1 MVIVVLIVAITLCT
15 IGSLILI
22 AINGNTLSFSF
33 LGLVFLWVG
42 LFILVDMAYIKG
54 LEEGAYNQLRGKYEI
69 NYVMNKD
76 SCITDTIINIK

>member
-1 MVIVVLIVAITLCT
+1 MVIIILTVAIALCLIGSLVLIV
-15 IGSLILI
+15 
-22 AINGNTLSFSF
+22 INDDTLSFIF
-33 LGLVFLWVG
+33 PGLVFLWVG
-42 LFILVDMAYIKG
+42 ILMLVYMAHTKG